1 MVVVLQEEEEHA
13 VAKAALPTVGKEEDK
28 GLGFWGAVTIT
39 ARQTATNAGAVGGA
53 GDIV

>member
-1 MVVVLQEEEEHA
+1 MVVVLQEEEQV

-28 GLGFWGAVTIT
+28 GLGSRGAVTIT
-39 ARQTATNAGAVGGA
+39 ARQTSTNTGAVGSA